1 MAPKTSQQ
9 VIDDFW
15 KTFITPSTPPT
26 KASAILPK
34 NIYASKISKLVP
46 QGATTSRPVSA
57 SYDAAVASCKAKVKQ
72 IVSECLSINQ
82 KYTDPYF
89 NLNKYPDCLTPLK
102 GKPRRGRDGNR
113 SRDSS
118 RSRSEGFDDVEYVEE
133 PASVKRVTDIFDNP
147 RFYVDG
153 AQAKDIQQGR
163 SGDCW
168 FLSALMAL
176 CNIEGRESLVEKIC
190 VEKDQDVGIYG
201 FVFFR
206 DGEWVSVIVDD
217 KLYLRKP
224 DYEMCS
230 EDVRLEWEANRV
242 RVNSEEEYRKE
253 YQANSRALW
262 FAQSTHPDETWV
274 PLLEKAYAKAHGD
287 YGAISGGWVGE
298 GVEDL
303 TGGASTSIDTANILS
318 KQKFWEDLK
327 MVNREYL
334 FGCGSPSYFDPWCL
348 GRNGLI
354 GGHAYGI
361 LRAVDYK
368 DEKLVLVKN
377 PWGRVEW
384 KGPWSDGSREW
395 NSESIRDLEHT
406 FGDDGIFWIRYS
418 DLLKRYDQF
427 YRTRLFTE
435 EWRVTQQWVSCAI
448 PWSGT
453 YQDTKFELVV
463 EKKVPMVIILSQLDE
478 RYFRGLVGQYEFDL
492 SFRVAN
498 QGDDENYIIRT
509 AAGSGQ
515 GRSAHTELTLEP
527 GTYEVRLKIVG
538 TRNESKPKV
547 EDVVRD
553 NWLERREKLLRT
565 GLSYDLAHAK
575 AQVKELEKDKVE
587 GKTAE
592 PPKSKSPV
600 RTTVTTTTTTTTVT
614 DFKEP
619 KKDDKKVD
627 KEKEKK
633 KDDRKSAEAHN
644 ENEKVKVLKPEA
656 SKDNIH
662 IDEESTPAPAA
673 VDTTEVR
680 VDEDRAVES
689 TEDKSK
695 GHSAIVEPLFE
706 AHAPAHAAVVEQ
718 EKVEEK
724 DDDASSTKCSA
735 SSNSS
740 TDDDD
745 LEKRWA
751 AVAVVGLRVY
761 SKDADVSIRVIRPEL
776 PTKASDKTKLDVDD
790 PAKDASKAEGL
801 QIEAEAEKPTEGE
814 KDAVKKVDETTKVV
828 EDETT
833 SVSEKSKEEGRA
845 DETGT
850 ESAGVTPE
858 SSEGGEK
865 KSGDEKPLAVAEPVE
880 TVGEKLGQLHGNN

>member
-15 KTFITPSTPPT
+15 KKLITPSTTPT

-34 NIYASKISKLVP
+34 NIYASKISNLVP
-46 QGATTSRPVSA
+46 QGATISHPVST
-57 SYDAAVASCKAKVKQ
+57 SYDAAVASCKAKVQQ
-72 IVSECLSINQ
+72 IVGECRAINQ

-89 NLNKYPDCLTPLK
+89 NLDNYRDCLTPLQRL
-102 GKPRRGRDGNR
+102 PQRGRAGNR
-113 SRDSS
+113 SPASA
-118 RSRSEGFDDVEYVEE
+118 RSRSEDSDEGKYVEY
-133 PASVKRVTDIFDNP
+133 PPSVKRVTDIFDNP

-163 SGDCW
+163 TGDCW

-176 CNIEGRESLVEKIC
+176 CNIEGNESLVEKIC
-190 VEKDQDVGIYG
+190 DEKDQDVGVYG
-201 FVFFR
+201 FVIFR
-206 DGEWVSVIVDD
+206 DGEWISVIVDD

-224 DYEMCS
+224 DYEMCND
-230 EDVRLEWEANRV
+230 DVRREWEENRV

-253 YQANSRALW
+253 YQTNSRALW

-303 TGGASTSIDTANILS
+303 TGGASMSIDTANILS
-318 KQKFWEDLK
+318 KQKFWDELK

-334 FGCGSPSYFDPWCL
+334 FGCSSPWYDDPFME

-354 GGHAYGI
+354 GNHAYSI
-361 LRAVDYK
+361 LRALEYK

-377 PWGRVEW
+377 PWGRTEW

-395 NSESIRDLEHT
+395 NSESIKDLEHT

-418 DLLKRYDQF
+418 DLLKRYNQF
-427 YRTRLFTE
+427 YRTRLFTD

-463 EKKVPMVIILSQLDE
+463 EKKAPMVIILSQLDE
-478 RYFRGLVGQYEFDL
+478 RYFRGLVGQYRFDL
-492 SFRVAN
+492 SFRIAH

-509 AAGSGQ
+509 AAGVPQS
-515 GRSAHTELTLEP
+515 RSVHTELTLDP

-538 TRNESKPKV
+538 TRKEGKPKV

-575 AQVKELEKDKVE
+575 AQVKEVEKEKEE

-592 PPKSKSPV
+592 PPKSKSPI
-600 RTTVTTTTTTTTVT
+600 RTTVTKTTTTTTVT

-619 KKDDKKVD
+619 KKDDKKGD

-633 KDDRKSAEAHN
+633 KDDKKSAEVHT
-644 ENEKVKVLKPEA
+644 ENEKIRILKPKT
-656 SKDNIH
+656 SKDHIH
-662 IDEESTPAPAA
+662 FDEETTPAPAL
-673 VDTTEVR
+673 VDTTEITM
-680 VDEDRAVES
+680 DEDQAVES

-695 GHSAIVEPLFE
+695 EHPTIVEPPSDSD
-706 AHAPAHAAVVEQ
+706 APADEAVVEE

-724 DDDASSTKCSA
+724 DDDASSTTSSA
-735 SSNSS
+735 SSDSYIS
-740 TDDDD
+740 DAD

-761 SKDADVSIRVIRPEL
+761 SKDADVSIRVIRPEV

-801 QIEAEAEKPTEGE
+801 QLEAEGE
-814 KDAVKKVDETTKVV
+814 KPADEKKEEVKMENEKEKTVGE
-828 EDETT
+828 ETT
-833 SVSEKSKEEGRA
+833 SLSEKSKEEA
-845 DETGT
+845 KAEVTGT
-850 ESAGVTPE
+850 ESAGDTPE
-858 SSEGGEK
+858 SSEGGERK
-865 KSGDEKPLAVAEPVE
+865 GGDQKLLAAAEPIGSI
-880 TVGEKLGQLHGNN
+880 GE